1 MMMRGMRIRM
11 RMRTMMIMLV
21 MMMMMMM
28 MMMIMIMSKQLLP
41 SRCFTAMDII
51 IVIEVVGNH
60 SK

>member
-1 MMMRGMRIRM
+1 
-11 RMRTMMIMLV
+11 MMIMLV

-28 MMMIMIMSKQLLP
+28 MMMMIMIMIMSKQLLP